1 MTAIS
6 GHGSASPA
14 LAAEGAEP
22 PATSVTP
29 IANPQGIVE
38 PGALLPEPVWSWG
51 LPASLMGPVEWRPL
65 AGLKPY
71 APRFVEIPSFRGTVS
86 WEMLR
91 QLRKESGVR
100 DPLLILPDGRVVDGV
115 HRLEL
120 ARVLDLPEVPVR
132 VVDLPERGSAHD
144 HLQLE
149 TMRAAPDAGRRRID
163 APSLRRLV
171 LELTQAQ
178 VKLRL
183 VNQRAATSARVPSRA
198 RGPSSPPSARAGEL
212 SA

>member
-1 MTAIS
+1 MAIS

-22 PATSVTP
+22 PATGVTP
-29 IANPQGIVE
+29 IADPQGIVE

-51 LPASLMGPVEWRPL
+51 LPARLMGPVEWRPL
-65 AGLKPY
+65 EGPKPY
-71 APRFVEIPSFRGTVS
+71 APRFIEIPSFRGTPS

-91 QLRKESGVR
+91 QLLNESGVR

-120 ARVLDLPEVPVR
+120 ARILGLPEVLVRVIDLPEQIS
-132 VVDLPERGSAHD
+132 DHD
-144 HLQLE
+144 RLRLE
-149 TMRAAPDAGRRRID
+149 TTRAALDAGRRRIA
-163 APSLRRLV
+163 APDLRRLV
-171 LELTQAQ
+171 LELTQAE

-183 VNQRAATSARVPSRA
+183 VNQRAANLRQSALAGS
-198 RGPSSPPSARAGEL
+198 GPSSPPSARAGEL